1 MKRVFSKASTL
12 ITSEDWWAVWLGFI
26 FMFLIISG
34 MIPEIPEILSW
45 RANLLEAVPL
55 TEWSGIVLWGA
66 GLFLIWSLAVKAMKS
81 SVRQYGKGFAAIFG
95 IVLLAF
101 IMEANVFID
110 RIGFG
115 YVLWAVIIGLLI
127 SNFVGLPSW
136 LKSAAKTELYI
147 KTGLVLLGAEI
158 LFPRLAV
165 FGVYGMG
172 VAWLV
177 TPIVLIIMYYFGMRI
192 IKGLSKSLGITI
204 AAATSV
210 CGVSAA
216 IATAQASKARKDELT
231 LALGITMVFT
241 AVLMFLIPFGLQAAG
256 MDVLVGGA
264 VIGGT
269 IDATGAVVVASSIL
283 GEDALHVAATI
294 KMVQNV
300 LIGFLAFGV
309 AVAWTIGEQNTNNSS
324 INETAGDNK
333 TEENNVKRNVKDI
346 WERFPKFIIGFVL
359 ASLLFSFV
367 LFPTWGETRVDGLLS
382 LVSST
387 RSWFF
392 ALAFVSIGLET
403 NFVSL
408 KKVFQGG
415 RPVAFYVFG
424 QVINIILTL
433 GAAYLFFSG
442 RFFPPPM

>member
-1 MKRVFSKASTL
+1 MQKLLVKASSL
-12 ITSEDWWAVWLGFI
+12 KSSEDWWAVWLGLI
-26 FMFLIISG
+26 FLGLIISG
-34 MIPEIPEILSW
+34 IIPRVPEILEW
-45 RANLLEAVPL
+45 RTSLLQAIPL
-55 TEWSGIVLWGA
+55 SELSAIIIWGI
-66 GLFLIWSLAVKAMKS
+66 GLFLIWSVAVKIMKNS
-81 SVRQYGKGFAAIFG
+81 LKQYSKGFALLFG
-95 IVLLAF
+95 IALLAF
-101 IMEANVFID
+101 LMEANVFID

-115 YVLWAVIIGLLI
+115 YVLWAVIIGLII
-127 SNFVGLPSW
+127 SNFLGLPSW
-136 LKSAAKTELYI
+136 LKNAAKTELYI

-165 FGVYGMG
+165 FGAYGMG

-177 TPIVLIIMYYFGMRI
+177 TPIVLIFMFYFGMRI
-192 IKGLSKSLGITI
+192 IKGLSSSLGITI

-216 IATAQASKARKDELT
+216 IATAQASRARKDELT

-241 AVLMFLIPFGLQAAG
+241 AVMMFLLPFILNLVG
-256 MDVLVGGA
+256 MDTLVAGA
-264 VIGGT
+264 LIGGT

-309 AVAWTIGEQNTNNSS
+309 AVAWTVRDK
-324 INETAGDNK
+324 NEGVPADK
-333 TEENNVKRNVKDI
+333 DVLEENKNQGRAKDI
-346 WERFPKFIIGFVL
+346 WDRFPKFIIGFIF
-359 ASLLFSFV
+359 ASLIFSFV
-367 LFPTWGETRVDGLLS
+367 LLPAWGETQVEGLLS

-392 ALAFVSIGLET
+392 ALAFVSIGLDT

-408 KKVFQGG
+408 RKVFQGG
-415 RPVAFYVFG
+415 KPVAFYMFG
-424 QVINIILTL
+424 QALNIILTL

-442 RFFPPPM
+442 RIFPPPM